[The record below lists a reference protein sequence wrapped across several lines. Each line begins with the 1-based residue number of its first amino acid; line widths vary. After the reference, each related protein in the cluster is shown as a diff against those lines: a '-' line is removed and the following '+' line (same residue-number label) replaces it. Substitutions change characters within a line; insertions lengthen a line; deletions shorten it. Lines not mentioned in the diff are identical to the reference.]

1 MNRVWGH
8 NFIPVCN
15 KLNTCSLFAL
25 DIWSSNF
32 FFIFLFLGK
41 MCSSG
46 RGISSLVLISSLL
59 FGSQSFAG
67 KTSRRFIGLPE
78 SGERVNYSNARENIK
93 TLIIRHNLPVSD
105 KIYLAVIL
113 HQMFWSSKKII
124 ILSYNINKL
133 NYKIAGMMLGLSSF
147 TGSNQLLEIFCIVSL
162 EKKFN
167 LSICYFFFSLTGKSN
182 FPREQWILDWTAN
195 NNPRRT
201 K

>member
-1 MNRVWGH
+1 MNDFRRKHSARGTWNGRVRKHFAWIGSHSEQKPMNRVWGH

-15 KLNTCSLFAL
+15 KLNTCTLFAL

-41 MCSSG
+41 MAMCSSG

-78 SGERVNYSNARENIK
+78 SGERVNYSNARENNK

-105 KIYLAVIL
+105 KIYLSFSTKCFDPL
-113 HQMFWSSKKII
+113 KK
-124 ILSYNINKL
+124 
-133 NYKIAGMMLGLSSF
+133 
-147 TGSNQLLEIFCIVSL
+147 
-162 EKKFN
+162 
-167 LSICYFFFSLTGKSN
+167 
-182 FPREQWILDWTAN
+182 
-195 NNPRRT
+195 
-201 K
+201 